1 MMKRTGVVIV
11 GLLLLAVLGAGCVTS
26 DSTAGTTTL
35 SQGGGPPEDRGYGGP
50 PDGGYSDVPNVSAMP
65 YQELSRDEIGAILY
79 MREEEKLARDVY
91 LVLYNETGLPVFQ
104 NIARSEQTHMDMV
117 LSLIEKYNLS
127 DPVDGMTVGEFNS
140 TEMQELYE
148 ELVSKGSESELEA
161 LKVGALIEEIDI
173 KDLEEWL
180 KRTDN
185 EDVKAVFESL
195 MAGSENHLRAFTR
208 LMENRYDVTYSP
220 QVLGLE
226 EYINIVGR

>member
-1 MMKRTGVVIV
+1 MKRTGVVIV

-35 SQGGGPPEDRGYGGP
+35 SQGEGPPEDRGYGGP

-65 YQELSRDEIGAILY
+65 YQELSQDEIDVILY

-173 KDLEEWL
+173 KDLKEWL

-220 QVLGLE
+220 QVLSLE

>member
-1 MMKRTGVVIV
+1 MKRTGVVIV

-65 YQELSRDEIGAILY
+65 YQELSQDEIDAILY